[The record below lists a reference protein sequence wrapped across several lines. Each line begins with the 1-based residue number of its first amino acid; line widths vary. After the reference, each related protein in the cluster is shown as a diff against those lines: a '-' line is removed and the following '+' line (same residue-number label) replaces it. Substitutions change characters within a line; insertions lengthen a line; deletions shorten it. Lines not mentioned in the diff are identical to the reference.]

1 MESKE
6 HEDELDFQ
14 AATGRF
20 SLRGRLLLAVLP
32 RLSTTYWI
40 KTKEG

>member
-6 HEDELDFQ
+6 LKDELDSQ
-14 AATGRF
+14 AAAGRF

-40 KTKEG
+40 TIKEG

>member
-6 HEDELDFQ
+6 LKDELDFQ

-32 RLSTTYWI
+32 SLSTIYWI

>member
-6 HEDELDFQ
+6 LKDELDSQ
-14 AATGRF
+14 AAAGRF
-20 SLRGRLLLAVLP
+20 SLRGRLRLAVLS